1 MKFRCIFILALLA
14 LAINA
19 CSLAD
24 DITPPPGYQSPT
36 PPPTMGPLFP
46 ANPPDLLAGAAIFT
60 EKCAACHGA
69 QGLGDGPQA
78 ANLPKQPVALGKPE
92 ISAAAIPADWY
103 TTVTLGKIEN
113 FMPPFTSLS
122 DQERWDVV
130 AYSLSLAT
138 TSEQLAQG
146 KAVYEANCADCHG
159 TDGAKSE
166 KSNFTDQSLMAKL
179 SLKDLLDFIDKG
191 LDASM
196 PAYENKLS
204 EAERYAAAAYVRTL
218 AFAAARATETPV
230 LTSTPGPASVDG
242 GTPTGT
248 PENASGTEAVSLT
261 GTPSSETVGT
271 LSGKVVNGSGEPL
284 PAGLKVVLHIFEH
297 DPVTNQFSEAS
308 TQETLLGADGNYVF
322 ANLPMPANKAFY
334 VSVDYAGTTYG
345 SEPLV
350 PVEGQSTYD
359 LPVAIYDTTTDTS
372 DLIVD
377 QVHILLDYSKPDVI
391 QVVEVYVISNPGT
404 KTVIAQKDGDPV
416 VSVSLP
422 KGYTNLQIQDGL
434 LGERYLPTADG
445 FADTSAIMPS
455 NKEYQLIFAFDL
467 PYSSN
472 FEFTQPFSLNV
483 SAIKFL
489 VSEGVKV
496 QGQNLIDGGLS
507 DMGNGGGTFQV
518 YDAGSRK
525 AGESLSVTVSGNTNP
540 AAATPIPG
548 DSTRNITIG
557 IAILGL
563 ALLLGAIWLYLRD
576 RNRIDD
582 QEDVDDDEDDETVST
597 DETLDAIIALDD
609 QHAAGNI
616 SEEAYKQRRA
626 ELKAKLKGK
635 L

>member
-1 MKFRCIFILALLA
+1 MKFRFIFILAMLA
-14 LAINA
+14 LALHG

-46 ANPPDLLAGAAIFT
+46 ASPPDLLAGAAIFT

-78 ANLPKQPVALGKPE
+78 TNLPKQPVALGKPE
-92 ISAAAIPADWY
+92 ISAAAIPANWY

-138 TSEQLAQG
+138 TPEQLAQG
-146 KAVYEANCADCHG
+146 KAVYESNCADCHG
-159 TDGAKSE
+159 TDGTKSE
-166 KSNFTDQSLMAKL
+166 KSNFADQSLMARL
-179 SLKDLLDFIDKG
+179 SLNDLLNFIDKG
-191 LDASM
+191 LDTSM
-196 PAYENKLS
+196 PAYESKLS

-218 AFAAARATETPV
+218 AFAAARATEAPII
-230 LTSTPGPASVDG
+230 TSTPEPATVDG
-242 GTPTGT
+242 GTPTDT
-248 PENASGTEAVSLT
+248 PENAPGTEAVSLT
-261 GTPSSETVGT
+261 GTPSSESVGT
-271 LSGKVVNGSGEPL
+271 LSGTVVSGSGEPL

-297 DPVTNQFSEAS
+297 DPVTNQFSEDS

-322 ANLPMPANKAFY
+322 ANLPMPAGKAFY

-372 DLIVD
+372 GLIVD
-377 QVHILLDYSKPDVI
+377 QVHILLDYSQADVI
-391 QVVEVYVISNPGT
+391 QVVEFYVISNPGT
-404 KTVIAQKDGDPV
+404 KTVIAQKDGDPL

-455 NKEYQLIFAFDL
+455 NKEYQLIFA
-467 PYSSN
+467 
-472 FEFTQPFSLNV
+472 
-483 SAIKFL
+483 
-489 VSEGVKV
+489 
-496 QGQNLIDGGLS
+496 
-507 DMGNGGGTFQV
+507 
-518 YDAGSRK
+518 
-525 AGESLSVTVSGNTNP
+525 
-540 AAATPIPG
+540 
-548 DSTRNITIG
+548 
-557 IAILGL
+557 
-563 ALLLGAIWLYLRD
+563 
-576 RNRIDD
+576 
-582 QEDVDDDEDDETVST
+582 
-597 DETLDAIIALDD
+597 
-609 QHAAGNI
+609 
-616 SEEAYKQRRA
+616 
-626 ELKAKLKGK
+626 
-635 L
+635 